1 MDIMPDPELDLC
13 NSFCKLNFR
22 DPVWRGGV
30 VVKESKS
37 DLGLIEDVGST
48 STRSA
53 DTPVGEVFTYTFV
66 HRSGI
71 ALDLCQ
77 QTSRHK

>member
-1 MDIMPDPELDLC
+1 
-13 NSFCKLNFR
+13 
-22 DPVWRGGV
+22 
-30 VVKESKS
+30 
-37 DLGLIEDVGST
+37 
-48 STRSA
+48 
-53 DTPVGEVFTYTFV
+53 VFTYTFV

>member
-1 MDIMPDPELDLC
+1 
-13 NSFCKLNFR
+13 
-22 DPVWRGGV
+22 